1 MERSRYLP
9 ARATAWVVLFATGL
23 AAIAIPAVA
32 AADEPDLRLAQLT
45 ETDPTAVPVLQQAEA
60 LLAEHK
66 ANEAYALLSANELDL
81 GGTALF
87 DYLLG
92 VAALDSGHASD
103 AAFALERV
111 VATQPDFAGARME
124 LARAEFERG
133 QYGAARAQFQYLL
146 DQSPPAQTQAVIEGY
161 LGAINQRSSLAGSH
175 WSALAQFG
183 AGYDSNANGSTS
195 EQNFL
200 GFTLNPHN
208 VETESSFGELT
219 LGVGNT
225 VALGERS
232 GLISNLELSHR
243 ANPDASFIDQTIAS
257 LSSGFVWA
265 VGGTHYNV
273 GADGYA
279 GWLDGEDHEHGVN
292 LNLGASH
299 RFGDYEAGLS
309 LRGGAVEYEQPA
321 LQILDVDRYLAG
333 LSFTR
338 LNIGEQSGRIGVAL
352 LGGSDDAKH
361 SGSPYG
367 NDRYGARAFASWLLR
382 PQSSIYVELS
392 YMSTDY
398 DGTFFGA
405 DRSDDLLGATVAFDF
420 QNFPAA
426 KWSVAP
432 RVRYM
437 KSDSSIALYQYDR
450 VEAVIYIR
458 RNF

>member
-1 MERSRYLP
+1 MERSRYP
-9 ARATAWVVLFATGL
+9 ATRAHAWLVLLTTGFAAL
-23 AAIAIPAVA
+23 AVESPAVA
-32 AADEPDLRLAQLT
+32 ADADLRLAQVS
-45 ETDPTAVPVLQQAEA
+45 ESDPAAVPVLKQAEA

-66 ANEAYALLSANELDL
+66 ADEAYRLLSANELDL

-92 VAALDSGHASD
+92 VAALDSGHAAD

-133 QYGAARAQFQYLL
+133 QYSAARTQFQYLL
-146 DQSPPAQTQAVIEGY
+146 GQSPPAQTRDVIERY
-161 LGAINQRSSLAGSH
+161 LTSINEQSTLARAH

-195 EQNFL
+195 GQTFL

-232 GLISNLELSHR
+232 GLISNLELTHR
-243 ANPDASFIDQTIAS
+243 ANPDASFIDQTVVS
-257 LSSGFVWA
+257 LGSGFIWA
-265 VGGTHYNV
+265 VGSSRFTAGV
-273 GADGYA
+273 DGYA
-279 GWLDGEDHEHGVN
+279 GWLDAEDHEHGVN
-292 LNLGASH
+292 LNLGAAR
-299 RFGDYEAGLS
+299 RFGDYEGALS
-309 LRGGAVEYEQPA
+309 LRGGSLEYEQTA
-321 LQILDVDRYLAG
+321 LHVLDVDRYLAG
-333 LSFTR
+333 VSFTR
-338 LNIGEQSGRIGVAL
+338 LNIGERSGRIGLAL
-352 LGGSDDAKH
+352 LGGSDDAKR

-367 NDRYGARAFASWLLR
+367 GDRYGARAYASWLMR
-382 PQSSIYVELS
+382 PQSSIYVEAS
-392 YMSTDY
+392 YMTTEY
-398 DGTFFGA
+398 DGAFFGV
-405 DRSDDLLGATVAFDF
+405 DRSDDLFGATVSLDF

-437 KSDSSIALYQYDR
+437 KNDSSIPLYEYDR
-450 VEAVIYIR
+450 FEAVVYIR
-458 RNF
+458 RSF

>member
-1 MERSRYLP
+1 MERCRHP
-9 ARATAWVVLFATGL
+9 VTRAHAWLVLFATSL
-23 AAIAIPAVA
+23 AAVAIHASA
-32 AADEPDLRLAQLT
+32 AAGKADLRLAQLS
-45 ETDPTAVPVLQQAEA
+45 ESDPTAVPVLKQAEA

-66 ANEAYALLSANELDL
+66 ADEAYRLLSANELDL

-111 VATQPDFAGARME
+111 VATQPDFVGARME

-133 QYGAARAQFQYLL
+133 QYAAARTQFQYLL
-146 DQSPPAQTQAVIEGY
+146 GQSPPAQTRTVIERY
-161 LGAINQRSSLAGSH
+161 LSAINDRSTLAGSR

-195 EQNFL
+195 EQTFL
-200 GFTLNPHN
+200 GFTLNPQN

-232 GLISNLELSHR
+232 GLVSNLELTHR
-243 ANPDASFIDQTIAS
+243 ANPDASFIDQTLAS
-257 LSSGFVWA
+257 LGSGFVWA
-265 VGGTHYNV
+265 VGASRFTAGV
-273 GADGYA
+273 DGYA

-292 LNLGASH
+292 LNLGASR
-299 RFGDYEAGLS
+299 RFGDYEGAVS
-309 LRGGAVEYEQPA
+309 VRGGTLEYEQPA

-333 LSFTR
+333 ISLAR
-338 LNIGEQSGRIGVAL
+338 LNIGERSGRVGLAL
-352 LGGSDDAKH
+352 LGGSDDAKQ

-367 NDRYGARAFASWLLR
+367 NDRYGARAYASWLLQ
-382 PQSSIYVELS
+382 PQSSIYVEAS
-392 YMSTDY
+392 YMTTEY
-398 DGTFFGA
+398 DGTFFGL
-405 DRSDDLLGATVAFDF
+405 DRSDDLLGATVALDF

-437 KSDSSIALYQYDR
+437 KNDSSISLYEYDR
-450 VEAVIYIR
+450 FEAVVYVR
-458 RNF
+458 RSF

>member
-1 MERSRYLP
+1 MERSRHP
-9 ARATAWVVLFATGL
+9 ATRAIAWLVLFATGL
-23 AAIAIPAVA
+23 AAVARPALA
-32 AADEPDLRLAQLT
+32 TDEPDLRLAQLT
-45 ETDPTAVPVLQQAEA
+45 ETDPSAVPVLKQAET

-66 ANEAYALLSANELDL
+66 PNEAYALLSANELDL

-124 LARAEFERG
+124 LGRAEFERG
-133 QYGAARAQFQYLL
+133 QYGAARTQFQYLL
-146 DQSPPAQTQAVIEGY
+146 GESPPAQTRAVIERY
-161 LGAINQRSSLAGSH
+161 LGAISDQSALAGAQ

-195 EQNFL
+195 EQTFL

-208 VETESSFGELT
+208 VETESSFGELM
-219 LGVGNT
+219 LGLGNT

-232 GLISNLELSHR
+232 GLISNLELTHR

-265 VGGTHYNV
+265 VGATRFNV

-292 LNLGASH
+292 LNLGVSH
-299 RFGDYEAGLS
+299 RFSDYEAGLS
-309 LRGGAVEYEQPA
+309 LRGGTLEYEQPA
-321 LQILDVDRYLAG
+321 LQILDADRYLAG
-333 LSFTR
+333 VSLTR
-338 LNIGEQSGRIGVAL
+338 LNIGEQSGRVGIAL
-352 LGGSDDAKH
+352 LGGSDDAKQ

-382 PQSSIYVELS
+382 PQSSIYVEVS

-398 DGTFFGA
+398 DGTFFGV
-405 DRSDDLLGATVAFDF
+405 DRSDDLLGATVALDF

-437 KSDSSIALYQYDR
+437 KNDSSIPLYQYDR
-450 VEAVIYIR
+450 VEAVVYIR
-458 RNF
+458 RSF

>member
-1 MERSRYLP
+1 
-9 ARATAWVVLFATGL
+9 VLFATGL
-23 AAIAIPAVA
+23 AALAIESPGA
-32 AADEPDLRLAQLT
+32 AAEVSVRLAQVS
-45 ETDPTAVPVLQQAEA
+45 ESDPAAVPVLKQAEG

-66 ANEAYALLSANELDL
+66 ADEAYQLLSANELDL

-92 VAALDSGHASD
+92 VAALDSGRPSD

-111 VATQPDFAGARME
+111 VATQPDFVGARME

-133 QYGAARAQFQYLL
+133 QYAEARTQFQYLL
-146 DQSPPAQTQAVIEGY
+146 GQSPPAQTRTVIERY
-161 LGAINQRSSLAGSH
+161 LTTIKDRSALAGSH

-195 EQNFL
+195 EQTFL

-232 GLISNLELSHR
+232 GLISNLELTHR
-243 ANPDASFIDQTIAS
+243 ANPDASFIDQTVAS
-257 LSSGFVWA
+257 LGTAVVWA
-265 VGGTHYNV
+265 VGTSRFTAGV
-273 GADGYA
+273 DGYA

-292 LNLGASH
+292 LNLGASR
-299 RFGDYEAGLS
+299 RFGDYEGAVS
-309 LRGGAVEYEQPA
+309 LRGGTLEYEQPE
-321 LQILDVDRYLAG
+321 LQVLDVDRYLAG
-333 LSFTR
+333 VSFAR
-338 LNIGEQSGRIGVAL
+338 LNIGERSGRIGLAV
-352 LGGSDDAKH
+352 LGGSDDAKR

-367 NDRYGARAFASWLLR
+367 ADRYGARAYASWLMR
-382 PQSSIYVELS
+382 PQSSIYVEAS
-392 YMSTDY
+392 YMTTDY
-398 DGTFFGA
+398 DGTFFGT
-405 DRSDDLLGATVAFDF
+405 DRSDDLLGATVALDF

-437 KSDSSIALYQYDR
+437 KNDSNIPLYEYDR
-450 VEAVIYIR
+450 FEAVVYIR
-458 RNF
+458 RSF